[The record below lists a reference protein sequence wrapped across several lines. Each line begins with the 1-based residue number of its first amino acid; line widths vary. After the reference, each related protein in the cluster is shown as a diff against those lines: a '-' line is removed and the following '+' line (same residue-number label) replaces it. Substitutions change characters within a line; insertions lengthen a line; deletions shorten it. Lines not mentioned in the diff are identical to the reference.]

1 MRNRAREYLSQQIYR
16 SAGFGRREQIGGRTL
31 QHGHLR
37 GLLGQRRDQRHRRGA
52 AADDH
57 HLLALVVEILGP
69 VLWMNYRA
77 VELVE
82 AREVRGVALVVV
94 VVAGPEEE
102 EAAAVG
108 LFGPVLLGG
117 DGPGVVPGVPVRRA
131 DVGAEPDVLIDAVL
145 VRGGVQVLPDVLAV
159 GPPFRAGPRLPWEAQ
174 REDAA
179 VRAHPR
185 VAEQV
190 PGAADLLASLQ
201 DDIAG
206 PGIALGDAVS
216 RAQAREARADDDDIN
231 VCRFG
236 WRHGHRCTSLHGGCC
251 LRHQIRHRPVDWAR
265 GYR

>member
-1 MRNRAREYLSQQIYR
+1 MRNPARQYFSQQIYR
-16 SAGFGRREQIGGRTL
+16 PAGFGRREQIGGRTL

-37 GLLGQRRDQRHRRGA
+37 SLLGQRRDQRHRRSA

-69 VLWMNYRA
+69 VLWMNNRA
-77 VELVE
+77 LELVE
-82 AREVRGVALVVV
+82 AGEVWGVALVVV

-117 DGPGVVPGVPVRRA
+117 DGPGVVRGVPVRRA

-159 GPPFRAGPRLPWEAQ
+159 GHPFWAGPRLPREAQ
-174 REDAA
+174 GEDAA
-179 VRAHPR
+179 VRAHAR

-190 PGAADLLASLQ
+190 PGAADLLAALQ
-201 DDIAG
+201 DDVAG
-206 PGIALGDAVS
+206 SGIALGDAVS
-216 RAQAREARADDDDIN
+216 RAQAREARADDDDVN

-236 WRHGHRCTSLHGGCC
+236 WRHGH
-251 LRHQIRHRPVDWAR
+251 
-265 GYR
+265 